1 MDLIKD
7 LNGNTWSEAET
18 RLYAQYTREIESTH
32 QPDKIEFLK
41 DQRHRFYVFTAEIY
55 RIQKLEKGPPK
66 L

>member
-18 RLYAQYTREIESTH
+18 RLYNQYTREIESTH

-41 DQRHRFYVFTAEIY
+41 DQRNNGLI
-55 RIQKLEKGPPK
+55 IQYAQPHFLIQ
-66 L
+66 